1 MPTSASFPPPPSPA
15 HQRSKEKRSGG
26 LEETERETERKMP
39 PKKGPADPGKAE
51 ARKNMF
57 AMRAGY
63 DNSAMDK
70 GSKPTPKGSDV
81 ALKGLTFLVTGRMAG
96 FDRDEVQALVTRHGG
111 MTRTGVSRALC
122 YLVKGQDP
130 GPSRMQKAEELGTT
144 IIEEDDLLRLIAEK
158 SEQQG
163 ADAWGH
169 IPGIDRSKWG
179 GLRFAGLAASVAA
192 SAIVAPAVAGQ
203 QQQRDNEVII
213 LSDDEPAGAT
223 PMEVDGPAARPAVR
237 AAPAAAPAAAAEE
250 KLWADK
256 YAPLRSGDVL
266 GNGSKAKELR
276 DWLAAWKQNA
286 KYVRENP
293 KAKTDWKAGVLISGP
308 PGIGKTTTST
318 LVCARTEDHHTT
330 HHTT

>member
-1 MPTSASFPPPPSPA
+1 
-15 HQRSKEKRSGG
+15 
-26 LEETERETERKMP
+26 MP

-57 AMRAGY
+57 ALRAGY

-81 ALKGLTFLVTGRMAG
+81 ALQGLTFLVTGRMAG
-96 FDRDEVQALVTRHGG
+96 FDRDEILALVTRHGG

-144 IIEEDDLLRLIAEK
+144 IIGEDDLLRLIAEK
-158 SEQQG
+158 SELQG

-169 IPGIDRSKWG
+169 IPGIDRNKWG

-192 SAIVAPAVAGQ
+192 SAVVAPRAGG
-203 QQQRDNEVII
+203 DNEVIV
-213 LSDDEPAGAT
+213 LSDEEPAGAT

-237 AAPAAAPAAAAEE
+237 AAPAAEAAEE

-266 GNGSKAKELR
+266 GNGGKAKELR

-308 PGIGKTTTST
+308 
-318 LVCARTEDHHTT
+318 
-330 HHTT
+330 